1 MERCW
6 ELSSVE
12 PPKSPYVTAVRRP
25 SLPQTVKTRT
35 SAAGHPSFTL
45 PPQFFPRQCLDDS
58 ADCYTSACFLNFI
71 CFCLKIIWKFHSLT
85 PISSPVFLHSCIC
98 PEVDLELNWLCDNQ
112 WAHAPQLSPW
122 ATTSEAQV
130 PQSPYTATKEATP
143 MRSPHS
149 QQLKKSPHSIE
160 DPAQER

>member
-12 PPKSPYVTAVRRP
+12 PPKSPYVTAIHRP
-25 SLPQTVKTRT
+25 SLPQTVKTTPISWR
-35 SAAGHPSFTL
+35 SSFFHPPL
-45 PPQFFPRQCLDDS
+45 QFFPRQCLDDS

-85 PISSPVFLHSCIC
+85 PISSPVFFHSCIC

-112 WAHAPQLSPW
+112 WAHAPQLLKHRCPR
-122 ATTSEAQV
+122 AHTQQQRKAL
-130 PQSPYTATKEATP
+130 P

-149 QQLKKSPHSIE
+149 QQLKKSPRSIE